1 MLFVGSLLAQRISL
15 AVSLHVDMPSAQRS
29 LDSPI
34 MITAVPLT
42 EAVAM
47 PNIAVILKEEI
58 ARVARREV
66 RAEMEKLK
74 NASSQYRAQIAE
86 LKRQVTALQKEVMR
100 RSIAGGQAKPT
111 APEIDVNRT
120 RWSPAKLKRHRERL
134 DLSAEK
140 FGKLF
145 DVSGQT
151 IYNWEGGTRPGKEH
165 MLMVAKLRT
174 LSKRQA
180 HAIVEAKV

>member
-1 MLFVGSLLAQRISL
+1 
-15 AVSLHVDMPSAQRS
+15 
-29 LDSPI
+29 
-34 MITAVPLT
+34 
-42 EAVAM
+42 M

-74 NASSQYRAQIAE
+74 KASSQYRAQITE
-86 LKRQVTALQKEVMR
+86 LKRQVATLQKEVAR
-100 RSIAGGQAKPT
+100 CAKANGQAKP
-111 APEIDVNRT
+111 AAQEIEVNKI
-120 RWSPAKLKRHRERL
+120 RWSPAKLKAHRVRL
-134 DLSAEK
+134 DLSADK

-165 MLMVAKLRT
+165 MVVIAKLRT

-180 HAIVEAKV
+180 HAIIDAKV